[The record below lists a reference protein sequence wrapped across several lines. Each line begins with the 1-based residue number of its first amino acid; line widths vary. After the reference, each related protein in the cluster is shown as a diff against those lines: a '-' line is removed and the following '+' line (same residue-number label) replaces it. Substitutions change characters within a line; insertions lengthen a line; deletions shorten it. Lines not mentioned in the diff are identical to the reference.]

1 MIGFIR
7 GTLIEK
13 RPPMVCIESFGIGYE
28 LEVPLSTLF
37 QLPALH
43 ENIFLYTHFVVR
55 EDAQLLYGFYQ
66 LTDRNLFRL
75 LLKANGVGP
84 KVALAL
90 LSALSVDVL
99 VHALSTGETKLLVQ
113 VPGVGKK
120 TAERLVLE
128 LRDKVRG
135 EQFSSVGAQ
144 GVPETQT
151 LLYGNLNATL
161 RTVGEQE
168 AESALVS
175 LGFKSSDAE
184 KVVRKVFSKE
194 LSSEELIRLALKEM
208 IV

>member
-7 GTLIEK
+7 GTLVEK
-13 RPPMVCIESFGIGYE
+13 RPPMVCVESFGMGYE

-37 QLPALH
+37 QLPSLQ
-43 ENIFLYTHFVVR
+43 EDVFLYTHFVVR

-66 LTDRNLFRL
+66 ATDRNLFRL

-84 KVALAL
+84 KMALAL
-90 LSALSVDVL
+90 LSALSADIL
-99 VHALSTGETKLLVQ
+99 IHALSTGETKLLVQ

-135 EQFSSVGAQ
+135 EQFSAVSFKAM
-144 GVPETQT
+144 PEGQT
-151 LLYGNLNATL
+151 VLYGNLNATL
-161 RTVGEQE
+161 KTISEQE

-175 LGFKSSDAE
+175 LGFKLSDAE
-184 KVVRKVFSKE
+184 KVVRKVFHKE

>member
-13 RPPMVCIESFGIGYE
+13 RPPMVCVESFGIGYE

-37 QLPALH
+37 QLPSLQ
-43 ENIFLYTHFVVR
+43 ENVFLYTHFVVR

-66 LTDRNLFRL
+66 PTDRNLFRL

-84 KVALAL
+84 KMALAL

-99 VHALSTGETKLLVQ
+99 VHALSSGETKLLVQ

-135 EQFSSVGAQ
+135 ELFASVGSQAM
-144 GVPETQT
+144 PKNQT
-151 LLYGNLNATL
+151 VLYGNLNATL
-161 RTVGEQE
+161 KTVGEQE

-184 KVVRKVFSKE
+184 KVVRKVFSEE